1 MKIFQYSAAAA
12 AIALSLATVT
22 PAPAQAPPDG
32 WAQIQLTSAMI
43 GIGGQSGEGQLTLP
57 MLGTNCIYPF
67 KVSGFGAG
75 IQVGISKVSAAGPVR
90 GMTRLEDFP
99 GSFSATHGE
108 ATILAGGAG
117 TEMRNNAS
125 NVTINLSSQTAGLN
139 IGVSGQG
146 MTIQMPI
153 PPINAPRQLVLEFG
167 YNKDWLNKANKAQI
181 DDFLATWK
189 CRFATIK
196 IVGHTDSV
204 GKEDEN
210 LKLSINRSTAV
221 RDYIIGSGLYA
232 SRIAPLAAGENNQQ
246 VTTYQGQRLRAN
258 RVVVI
263 TAE

>member
-1 MKIFQYSAAAA
+1 MKIFQYSAAAV
-12 AIALSLATVT
+12 AIALSLAT

-32 WAQIQLTSAMI
+32 WVQVQATSAML
-43 GIGGQSGEGQLTLP
+43 GIGGASGEGQLTLP
-57 MLGTNCIYPF
+57 MLGSNCVFPF
-67 KVSGFGAG
+67 KASGFGVG
-75 IQVGISKVSAAGPVR
+75 IQVGISKISAAGPVR
-90 GMTRLEDFP
+90 GMTKLEDFP
-99 GSFSATHGE
+99 GSYSATHGE
-108 ATILAGGAG
+108 ATILAGGGG
-117 TEMRNNAS
+117 TELRNNAN
-125 NVTINLSSQTAGLN
+125 NVTIALTSQTAGLN
-139 IGVSGQG
+139 IGVSGAG
-146 MTIQMPI
+146 LTVQMPI

-210 LKLSINRSTAV
+210 LKLSINRATAV